1 MKLKSKEIGSD
12 WQNKAEY
19 IDNLDFSINDSKKKK
34 NEQTNKSKKN
44 LLEER
49 KWKCHHFKHMW
60 LYIKENTKNLFNIM
74 HRW

>member
-34 NEQTNKSKKN
+34 TNKQTNQKKN
-44 LLEER
+44 LL
-49 KWKCHHFKHMW
+49 
-60 LYIKENTKNLFNIM
+60 
-74 HRW
+74 